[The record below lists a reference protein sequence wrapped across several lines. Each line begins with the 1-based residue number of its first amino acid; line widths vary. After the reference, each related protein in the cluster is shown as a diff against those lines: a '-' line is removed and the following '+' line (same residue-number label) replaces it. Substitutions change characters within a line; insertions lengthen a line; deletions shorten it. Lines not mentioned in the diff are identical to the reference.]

1 VNRIYAIENKTLKE
15 YLGNYSYYEEKK
27 KEENE
32 ALQKTLKSKRLEKK
46 VKEKVKKA
54 KPKIKKRSLH
64 QIEKE
69 ISEIDQKIEEIDYL
83 LSTEE
88 VYTDWQKLLELNEE
102 RKMLSQRLDELL
114 AEWERSAEV

>member
-1 VNRIYAIENKTLKE
+1 
-15 YLGNYSYYEEKK
+15 
-27 KEENE
+27 
-32 ALQKTLKSKRLEKK
+32 LQKSLELAKQEKK
-46 VKEKVKKA
+46 VKAKIKKP
-54 KPKIKKRSLH
+54 KSKIKKRSLH

-114 AEWERSAEV
+114 SEWERSAEV